1 MIERLL
7 ASNIRPIARTT
18 DKLADPLLFVGK
30 VFWGNKVLGKP
41 GMLFE
46 HREQLGTLVFSKQA
60 KGNCGNQVV
69 PAFQAKQRWL
79 GKMKRGIR
87 SRAIRRLSGF
97 IGGNCSR
104 VGGKDGRAE
113 QL

>member
-46 HREQLGTLVFSKQA
+46 HREQLGTLVFRKQA
-60 KGNCGNQVV
+60 KGNCGDQVV
-69 PAFQAKQRWL
+69 PAFRP
-79 GKMKRGIR
+79 
-87 SRAIRRLSGF
+87 S
-97 IGGNCSR
+97 
-104 VGGKDGRAE
+104 
-113 QL
+113 